1 MTTPEARTIAVPL
14 RTGAER
20 RAADRQAAAMPL
32 SVEGRRA
39 VTQDLSAS
47 GLSFASDRK
56 YEPGARLEVVIDY
69 LLDGHHYPLP
79 CLAEVVRAEPTADGF
94 LIGAKLVPDP
104 QWAQAA
110 ESTRLR
116 SVD

>member
-1 MTTPEARTIAVPL
+1 MPTLEARTIAVPL

-39 VTQDLSAS
+39 VTQNLSAS
-47 GLSFASDRK
+47 GLSFESDRK
-56 YEPGARLEVVIDY
+56 YEPGARVEVVIDY
-69 LLDGHHYPLP
+69 LLDGHHYPLR
-79 CLAEVVRAEPTADGF
+79 CLAEVVRAEPSAAGF
-94 LIGAKLVPDP
+94 TIGAKLVPDP
-104 QWAQAA
+104 QWAQAS
-110 ESTRLR
+110 ESAQLR